1 MQFARC
7 YAEYAELLVFARLL
21 FFVIKFVWNVI
32 ILLGNDKHLLEE
44 RDVDSVIS
52 GIVSLDEFGIIN
64 LFVISSVD
72 SSLVFEEAHIVVHP
86 QSGEQGQHLSLSC
99 KEQEK
104 RISTSSSFIVAD
116 NLLIVVSNR

>member
-44 RDVDSVIS
+44 RDVVLVIS
-52 GIVSLDEFGIIN
+52 GMEIN
-64 LFVISSVD
+64 T
-72 SSLVFEEAHIVVHP
+72 P
-86 QSGEQGQHLSLSC
+86 
-99 KEQEK
+99 
-104 RISTSSSFIVAD
+104 
-116 NLLIVVSNR
+116 LLIDQSFFYRIVKGTR